1 MTPWIQGSTRY
12 QSPRTPQLLSS
23 CPGPCQHVLPCPV
36 PCLERWQTLLK
47 EKLLNETMCFNLY
60 MYGDKEL
67 AFHNQNVFFSKT
79 SLHFEI
85 RSTKLFL
92 LEKINSANGLSSSTG
107 SFDTTYLKSEG
118 VDVSAS
124 KILALLKLHGSRN
137 L

>member
-1 MTPWIQGSTRY
+1 M
-12 QSPRTPQLLSS
+12 
-23 CPGPCQHVLPCPV
+23 CFHVLCHASSAGKHCSRRSCSTKRCV
-36 PCLERWQTLLK
+36 SI
-47 EKLLNETMCFNLY
+47 EKIF
-60 MYGDKEL
+60 YGDKEL

-92 LEKINSANGLSSSTG
+92 LEKIDSANGLSSSTG
-107 SFDTTYLKSEG
+107 SFDTPYFKSEG

>member
-23 CPGPCQHVLPCPV
+23 CPGPSQHVLPCPV

-47 EKLLNETMCFNLY
+47 EKLLNETI
-60 MYGDKEL
+60 YGDKEL

-92 LEKINSANGLSSSTG
+92 LEKIDSANGLSSSTG
-107 SFDTTYLKSEG
+107 SFDIAYFKSE
-118 VDVSAS
+118 
-124 KILALLKLHGSRN
+124 
-137 L
+137 